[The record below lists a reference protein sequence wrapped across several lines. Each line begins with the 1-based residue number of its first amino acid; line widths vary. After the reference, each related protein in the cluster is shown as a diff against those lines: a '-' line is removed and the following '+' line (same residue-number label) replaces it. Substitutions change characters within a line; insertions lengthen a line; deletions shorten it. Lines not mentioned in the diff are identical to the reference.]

1 MNDNQIL
8 IRRIV
13 KNAIVLALYVA
24 LTFASSSLAFG
35 ANGGIQFRVSELLI
49 LLCFFNRDY
58 VIGITLG
65 CFLCNL
71 ASPFMPWDL
80 LIGTGA
86 TLIAALAI
94 SFMKHLG
101 IAVLIPIITNSFLIA
116 IEYEMFEITPYWL
129 GVGFIALGETVVIII
144 SYILCL
150 FIMKKEAVLDLI
162 DAKRNRDFKW

>member
-8 IRRIV
+8 VRRIV
-13 KNAIVLALYVA
+13 KNAIVLALYVV
-24 LTFASSSLAFG
+24 LTFVSYPVSFAGL
-35 ANGGIQFRVSELLI
+35 QFRISELLV

-71 ASPFMPWDL
+71 ASPMMPWDL

-86 TLIAALAI
+86 TLISCLAI

-101 IAVLIPIITNSFLIA
+101 IAMLVPILVNSFLVGYEYYFILNQSYWISVGEIA
-116 IEYEMFEITPYWL
+116 I
-129 GVGFIALGETVVIII
+129 GEATIMII
-144 SYILCL
+144 SYVLCL
-150 FIMKKEAVLDLI
+150 IVMKKEAMLNLI